1 VSGCGRNDDFIL
13 LGREHATADP
23 LQGVNKESKDSGRD
37 QDGGDRGEWNADS
50 DGVQQCVGDDKG
62 DMSFA
67 RNDDAEWNEFTR
79 GNAKGGGTL
88 LFGRKTYDLMVSFW
102 PTPVATAMM
111 PEVAEKMNSAQKVVF
126 SKTMEKAE
134 WKNTTLVK
142 SDPVEAVRKMKAEA
156 GEGIVIFGSGTIV
169 AQLAGA
175 GLIDEYQIAVIP
187 VALGGGRTMF
197 EGLEER
203 QRLKLTKHRVFG
215 NGSVLLHYEP
225 VR

>member
-1 VSGCGRNDDFIL
+1 MQTVMVFNNVS
-13 LGREHATADP
+13 
-23 LQGVNKESKDSGRD
+23 V
-37 QDGGDRGEWNADS
+37 DGYIA
-50 DGVQQCVGDDKG
+50 DDKG

-88 LFGRKTYDLMVSFW
+88 LFGRKTYDLMVRFW

-111 PEVAEKMNSAQKVVF
+111 PEVAEKMNSAKKVVF

-142 SDPVEAVRKMKAEA
+142 SDPVEAVRTMKAEA

-225 VR
+225 MR

>member
-1 VSGCGRNDDFIL
+1 MN
-13 LGREHATADP
+13 
-23 LQGVNKESKDSGRD
+23 DSGKGSGMQRVMVFNNVSV
-37 QDGGDRGEWNADS
+37 DGYIA
-50 DGVQQCVGDDKG
+50 DDKG
-62 DMSFA
+62 DMSWA
-67 RNDDAEWNEFTR
+67 RNEDAEWNELTQ
-79 GNAKGGGTL
+79 GNATGDGML

-102 PTPVATAMM
+102 PTPAAISMM
-111 PEVAEKMNSAQKVVF
+111 PAVAEKMNSAKKVVF
-126 SKTMEKAE
+126 SKSMERAE

-156 GEGIVIFGSGTIV
+156 GEGMVIFGSGTIV

-187 VALGGGRTMF
+187 VVLGGGRTMF
-197 EGLEER
+197 EGLEEKLK
-203 QRLKLTKHRVFG
+203 LKLTKHRVFG

>member
-1 VSGCGRNDDFIL
+1 MQRVVVFNNVS
-13 LGREHATADP
+13 
-23 LQGVNKESKDSGRD
+23 V
-37 QDGGDRGEWNADS
+37 DGYIA
-50 DGVQQCVGDDKG
+50 DDKG
-62 DMSFA
+62 DMSWA
-67 RNDDAEWNEFTR
+67 RNDDAEWNEFLH
-79 GNAKGGGTL
+79 GNARGEGMM
-88 LFGRKTYDLMVSFW
+88 LFGRKTYDLMVSVW
-102 PTPVATAMM
+102 PTPAAIAMM
-111 PEVAEKMNSAQKVVF
+111 PEVAERMNSAKKVVF
-126 SKTMEKAE
+126 SKSLEKVE
-134 WKNTTLVK
+134 WKNTMLVK

-156 GEGIVIFGSGTIV
+156 GEGMVIFGSGTIV

>member
-1 VSGCGRNDDFIL
+1 MQTVTVFNNVS
-13 LGREHATADP
+13 
-23 LQGVNKESKDSGRD
+23 V
-37 QDGGDRGEWNADS
+37 DGYIA
-50 DGVQQCVGDDKG
+50 DDKG

-79 GNAKGGGTL
+79 GNAKGGGML

-111 PEVAEKMNSAQKVVF
+111 PEVAEKMNSAKKVVF
-126 SKTMEKAE
+126 SKSMEKAE
-134 WKNTTLVK
+134 WKNTMLVK
-142 SDPVEAVRKMKAEA
+142 
-156 GEGIVIFGSGTIV
+156 IV

-175 GLIDEYQIAVIP
+175 GLVDEYQIAVIP